1 MAMCTQGPLAAKHT
15 NTDEFLLSLQLRVR
29 GQLGTFP
36 PPPLL
41 YSLCVH
47 RTAKSI
53 HLSFHVL
60 F

>member
-1 MAMCTQGPLAAKHT
+1 MAMCTQGLPAAKHT
-15 NTDEFLLSLQLRVR
+15 NTDEFLLSLRLRVR

-41 YSLCVH
+41 YSFCVC

-53 HLSFHVL
+53 HLSFYVL